1 MMKTFEKMKKEWAR
15 ITGMLAVVMT
25 ACVLLSVPVRADIAS
40 GRSGTCSWVID
51 DDGVL
56 TIRPTN
62 GTSGTLASF
71 TKTTDVPWR
80 GQKSSISKVVVQEG
94 VKCNTQMSYA
104 LSGLPNCTEMD
115 LSGLDTSA
123 LTDMRSMFSSCKS
136 LISLD
141 LSNFD
146 TSKVKDM
153 GYMFDNCQSLI
164 SVNLSSFNTSNVT
177 SMSNMFSYCYKLT
190 SLDLSNFDTSKTGY
204 MDYMFRRCSGLTSLD
219 LSSFDTSNVKQMN
232 FMFQGCNKLKTLD
245 LSNFNTSKVTAMHN
259 MFQGIGV
266 TSLDLS
272 SFDTSNATSMSM
284 MFQDCSNLVSLNLSN
299 FDTRKADTSN
309 MFGYCRKLQ
318 SVFLSENFKF
328 RGATFPTPPNNSTYT
343 EKWVREDKAY
353 GPYTSAQLSTSY
365 NESMAGVWVW
375 DVKTSSAT
383 INFNANGGYTA
394 TLIVTQTSP
403 FKSFTFPAV
412 TRPTYYLTGWNTK
425 QDGSGTMYTP
435 NDNGVVTG
443 PAPTGGRTYIY
454 YAQWAKMASY
464 KVEHYQQNVA
474 LDGYVLVETDDLWA
488 KPNATVIPGT
498 KTYDGFV
505 SPVASAVHIADDN
518 STVVTYYYDRTRYGV
533 RFDGNNSDTGTME
546 DQSFIGGISKRLSDN
561 RFKRDGYAYTGWNTA
576 ADGSGTSYGDAQ
588 TVLNLA
594 NNGETVTLYAQWL
607 DISTAAAEQVEGV
620 YRITLKNGQTAI
632 LPNLPNGTDYL
643 VGETDLPA
651 GWSIS
656 GTENTEGVIVS
667 NETSNAVITN
677 RYSAEGDISL
687 VAYKYMDEAIAPG
700 AFEFELLDNS
710 GSVIGTAHNGN
721 TDLAEEILAPDGET
735 TVENPYYGMSIVRFS
750 DIHFT
755 QAGTY
760 TYQIR
765 EKAGDNS
772 AIEYDPHTETVS
784 VTVTDNLDG
793 TLSAEAVYDDDGP
806 IFINRRIPVFDIEK
820 KGELRVTKVVTN
832 ADNGEEFAFPLTLTD
847 AVGTP
852 VADTYTVDVVRTQEA
867 DTYRIETEEAQSY
880 NAYTEN
886 NADGTFTTKYG
897 NNWNESRITNRI
909 ITIPGAETVHVE
921 ITYQTTNSYDYV
933 CAWAGRHAE
942 YTALSNSNDG
952 SSFTGRL
959 YGSTRT
965 TKAYDIP
972 GDTVTFGFY
981 SNNSGTSN
989 NYGFYA
995 TVSGVS
1001 HTVSYTDGLLRQETV
1016 MNGGSLTL
1024 KNGETAVIKNIPAGI
1039 QYSVSED
1046 PKDGFELLSAEGT
1059 EGTIPE
1065 DGSAEAVFTNI
1076 YSAVGSA
1083 ELESTKVFEGG
1094 EIGEEQFRFAMTDS
1108 TGAILQEAYAQP
1120 DGTIPWQPIDYT
1132 LEDAGQTYRYD
1143 IYEVKGDDESIAYD
1157 NHVLE
1162 TSVKVTDNGDG
1173 TLGTEVTYEGSQTF
1187 TNAYKTAEIVLE
1199 ADKTFLNGNL
1209 SETHFDFQLLD
1220 GETVLQT
1227 KTTDDS
1233 GHVAFDPLTYH
1244 TDGIGEHT
1252 YTIRE
1257 VTTDADYV
1265 WDTHEETVNVTVQMN
1280 NDEALEATAS
1290 YDEDGAIFVNNAL
1303 PPRDLSVTKTVTG
1316 NVGNKATQFEFTL
1329 ILTPQDGS
1337 DAPETITY
1345 EKGTETGVIPLQ
1357 NGSYAFT
1364 LAHGETVTFKEID
1377 ANTTYEIREQG
1388 VLLQGYLVTKSN
1400 TSGTITD
1407 SNQSASFT
1415 NHKFISVPT
1424 SADSWHGLKLL
1435 LLGMACG
1442 IITVFLTAKKK
1453 GGKNE
1458 QNKK

>member
-1 MMKTFEKMKKEWAR
+1 MKTFEKMKKEWAR
-15 ITGMLAVVMT
+15 IAGMLAVVMT
-25 ACVLLSVPVRADIAS
+25 ACVLLSMPVRADIAS
-40 GRSGTCSWVID
+40 GRSGTCSWAID

-62 GTSGTLASF
+62 GTSGTLAPF
-71 TKTTDVPWR
+71 TKAADVPWR
-80 GQKSSISKVVVQEG
+80 EQKSSINKVVVQEG

-153 GYMFDNCQSLI
+153 GYLFDNCQSLT

-177 SMSNMFSYCYKLT
+177 SMSHMFNYCYKLT
-190 SLDLSNFDTSKTGY
+190 SLDLSNFDTSKTSY
-204 MDYMFRRCSGLTSLD
+204 MDYMFCRCSSLTSLD

-232 FMFQGCNKLKTLD
+232 YMFQGCSKLKTLD
-245 LSNFNTSKVTAMHN
+245 LSNFNTSKVTAMAS
-259 MFQGIGV
+259 MFQGIGAA
-266 TSLDLS
+266 SLDLS
-272 SFDTSNATSMSM
+272 SFDTSNVTSMTM

-299 FDTRKADTSN
+299 FDTRKAATSS

-328 RGATFPTPPNNSTYT
+328 RGTTFPTPPNNGTYT
-343 EKWVREDKAY
+343 GNWVREDKAY

-365 NESMAGVWVW
+365 NASMAGVWVW
-375 DVKTSSAT
+375 NVKTSSAT

-425 QDGSGTMYTP
+425 QDGSGTMYMP

-454 YAQWAKMASY
+454 YAQWAKMVSY

-474 LDGYVLVETDDLWA
+474 LDGYDLIETDDLWA
-488 KPNATVIPGT
+488 KPNATVIPET
-498 KTYDGFV
+498 KSYEGFV
-505 SPVASAVHIADDN
+505 SPTAEVTHIAEDN
-518 STVVTYYYDRTRYGV
+518 STVVTYYYDRTRYIV
-533 RFDGNNSDTGTME
+533 RFDGNNSDAGTME
-546 DQSFIGGISKRLSDN
+546 DQSFIGGISQRLSDN
-561 RFKRDGYAYTGWNTA
+561 GFKRDGYAYTGWNTA

-643 VGETDLPA
+643 VGEIDLPA

-667 NETSNAVITN
+667 NETSNALITN

-687 VAYKYMDEAIAPG
+687 VAYKYMDEAFVPG
-700 AFEFELLDNS
+700 TFEFELLDSN
-710 GSVIGTAHNGN
+710 GNVIGTAYNGN
-721 TDLAEEILAPDGET
+721 TDLAEEVLGPDGET
-735 TVENPYYGMSIVRFS
+735 TVENPYYGMSVVRFD
-750 DIHFT
+750 DIHFM

-765 EKAGDNS
+765 EKAGEDS
-772 AIEYDPHTETVS
+772 AIEYDPHIETVT

-806 IFINRRIPVFDIEK
+806 VFINRRIPVFDIEK

-832 ADNGEEFAFPLTLTD
+832 ADNGEEFTFPLTLTD

-852 VADTYTVDVVRTQEA
+852 LPDSFEVDIVRAGSE
-867 DTYRIETEEAQSY
+867 DTYRYIVEEEQTKY
-880 NAYTEN
+880 AYTSN
-886 NADGTFTTKYG
+886 LKADGTQSGNYG
-897 NNWNESRITNRI
+897 NNWNDANITNHVL
-909 ITIPGAETVHVE
+909 TIPDAEALQVT
-921 ITYQTTNSYDYV
+921 IKYGGQGMTYDWA
-933 CAWAGRHAE
+933 CAWDGNHPE
-942 YTALSNSNDG
+942 YTAYNNW
-952 SSFTGRL
+952 SSAFTGRL
-959 YGSTRT
+959 GGNIAT
-965 TKAYDIP
+965 TTHNVP

-981 SNNSGTSN
+981 SNGSN
-989 NYGFYA
+989 VGNGYGFYA
-995 TVSGVS
+995 TVTG
-1001 HTVSYTDGLLRQETV
+1001 TAKILSYTDDLLRQETV
-1016 MNGGSLTL
+1016 TNGGTLTL

-1046 PKDGFELLSAEGT
+1046 PKEGFELLSAEGT

-1108 TGAILQEAYAQP
+1108 TGEILQEAYAQP

-1132 LEDAGQTYRYD
+1132 LDNAGQTYRYD

-1157 NHVLE
+1157 SHVLE
-1162 TSVKVTDNGDG
+1162 ASVKVTDNGDG
-1173 TLGTEVTYEGSQTF
+1173 TLGTEVTYDGSQTF
-1187 TNAYKTAEIVLE
+1187 TNAYKTAEVTLE
-1199 ADKTFLNGNL
+1199 ADKTFLNGDL

-1227 KTTDDS
+1227 KTTDDT

-1280 NDEALEATAS
+1280 NDETLEATAS

-1329 ILTPQDGS
+1329 TLTPQDGS

-1345 EKGTETGVIPLQ
+1345 EKGTETGEIPLQ
-1357 NGSYAFT
+1357 NGVYAFT
-1364 LAHGETVTFKEID
+1364 LAHGETIIFKEID

-1388 VLLQGYLVTKSN
+1388 VLLQGYLVTKNN

-1407 SNQSASFT
+1407 GNQSASFT

-1435 LLGMACG
+1435 LLGMASG
-1442 IITVFLTAKKK
+1442 IITVFLTTKKK